1 MVLIIWFALLLG
13 LQYIHMVSLLS
24 LFNLYLSILKFLV
37 CCFVSSLI
45 FLTPYFPFLLLYQSG
60 QKYFYCPIFCLC
72 QKYKVI
78 IELFY
83 LHYYFHIFLLQKLQ
97 PYSKIQLRYQPI
109 YTCTQK
115 SKNFWWCQCLITFH
129 CFSLNILFGARIS
142 FNQLKSLVTNSSLF
156 LNSH

>member
-1 MVLIIWFALLLG
+1 MHYYWDYNIFTNVHRFFTALVQSG
-13 LQYIHMVSLLS
+13 PVY
-24 LFNLYLSILKFLV
+24 FE
-37 CCFVSSLI
+37 VSSLLFCKFI
-45 FLTPYFPFLLLYQSG
+45 NFFNSIFPFLLLYQSG
-60 QKYFYCPIFCLC
+60 HKYFYCHIFCLC

-83 LHYYFHIFLLQKLQ
+83 LHYHFHIFLLQKLQ
-97 PYSKIQLRYQPI
+97 PYSKFQLWYQPI

-129 CFSLNILFGARIS
+129 CFSLNILFWARTS